1 MKKQHLLSA
10 LAAILLTLALCL
22 TAFAAEEDA
31 VIDWEKTGSIA
42 LTLADSYDQ
51 TPVEGARITLYK
63 VAVAGSEDSL
73 LTFAF
78 TEDFADSGVSLENL
92 NDESLPEKLAA
103 FAAEKKLTGVT
114 ETTDKDG
121 KLTFKEVPL
130 GFYLLVQTGG
140 AEGYSVCMPF
150 TVAVPTSD
158 SAQWIY
164 DIEASPKA
172 GIVRLTELT
181 VKKAWAGSGKHPESV
196 TVQLKRNDEAFG
208 SPVMLNAENNWSYT
222 WKELEARERWSVEEV
237 AVPEGYK
244 ATYETKDTVVTIT
257 NTSKLPQTGQLNWP
271 VPVLICAGL
280 ALFVVGWVLFFRRK
294 KGKNA

>member
-1 MKKQHLLSA
+1 MKKRHLLSA
-10 LAAILLTLALCL
+10 AAAVLLTLALCL
-22 TAFAAEEDA
+22 TAFAAEDT
-31 VIDWEKTGSIA
+31 VIDWEATGSIA

-51 TPVEGARITLYK
+51 TPVEGAEITLYK
-63 VAVAGSEDSL
+63 VADAGSENSL
-73 LTFAF
+73 LTFTF
-78 TEDFADSGVSLENL
+78 TGEFADCGLSLEDL
-92 NDESLPEKLAA
+92 NDEALPEKLAA

-114 ETTDKDG
+114 ETTGKDG
-121 KLTFKEVPL
+121 KLTFREVPL
-130 GFYLLVQTGG
+130 GFYVLVQTGG

-150 TVAVPTSD
+150 TVAVPTSG

-164 DIEASPKA
+164 DIEASPKT
-172 GIVRLTELT
+172 GIVKLTELT

-196 TVQLKRNDEAFG
+196 TVQLKRNGEAFG
-208 SPVMLNAENNWSYT
+208 DAVTLNAENDWTYT
-222 WKELEARERWSVEEV
+222 WKELEARESWSVEEV

-294 KGKNA
+294 KEKNA

>member
-1 MKKQHLLSA
+1 M
-10 LAAILLTLALCL
+10 
-22 TAFAAEEDA
+22 
-31 VIDWEKTGSIA
+31 
-42 LTLADSYDQ
+42 
-51 TPVEGARITLYK
+51 
-63 VAVAGSEDSL
+63 
-73 LTFAF
+73 
-78 TEDFADSGVSLENL
+78 
-92 NDESLPEKLAA
+92 
-103 FAAEKKLTGVT
+103 T

-158 SAQWIY
+158 STQWIY
-164 DIEASPKA
+164 DIEASPKT
-172 GIVRLTELT
+172 GIVKLTELT
-181 VKKAWAGSGKHPESV
+181 VRKAWAGSEKHPESV
-196 TVQLKRNDEAFG
+196 TVQLKRNGEAFG
-208 SPVMLNAENNWSYT
+208 DAVTLNAENNWTYT
-222 WKELEARERWSVEEV
+222 WKDLEARESWSVEEV
-237 AVPEGYK
+237 AVPDGYK

-294 KGKNA
+294 KEKNA

>member
-1 MKKQHLLSA
+1 MKKRHLLSVFA
-10 LAAILLTLALCL
+10 VVLLALALCL
-22 TAFAAEEDA
+22 TAFAADDT
-31 VIDWEKTGSIA
+31 VIDWEATGSIT
-42 LTLADSYDQ
+42 LKLADSYDQ
-51 TPVEGARITLYK
+51 TPVSDAKITLYQ
-63 VAVAGSEDSL
+63 VAEAGSENSL
-73 LTFAF
+73 LTY
-78 TEDFADSGVSLENL
+78 TYTKDFADCGLPLEDL
-92 NDESLPEKLAA
+92 NDEALPEKLAA

-158 SAQWIY
+158 STQWIY
-164 DIEASPKA
+164 DIEASPKT
-172 GIVRLTELT
+172 GIVKLTELT
-181 VKKAWAGSGKHPESV
+181 ARKVWAGSEKHPESV
-196 TVQLKRNDEAFG
+196 TVQLKRNGEAFG
-208 SPVMLNAENNWSYT
+208 DAVTLNAENNWTYT
-222 WKELEARERWSVEEV
+222 WKDLEARESWSVEEV
-237 AVPEGYK
+237 AVPDGYK

-271 VPVLICAGL
+271 VPVLICVGL

-294 KGKNA
+294 KEKNA